1 LSSTHDKPGDLPL
14 PTSALNRRMPIVT
27 SLDGPFFRIYLE
39 IHKTPM
45 FFGKTLNYRFDSA
58 SCECGVLYAA
68 PGLAGAFVETFM
80 QELGRTSVS
89 LKELRDRPVALIRP
103 KRPLRFID
111 LCAPGGQMRL
121 GLNGRICTGSYAV
134 AQAWSDALRKHPQK
148 PDGILF
154 PSRHELSIPSCAI
167 FETVEAELDWERWG
181 SLDETKMAIVLGKLL
196 TMGDLGLDP

>member
-1 LSSTHDKPGDLPL
+1 
-14 PTSALNRRMPIVT
+14 MT
-27 SLDGPFFRIYLE
+27 SLDGPFFRIYRE

-58 SCECGVLYAA
+58 SGECGVLYAA
-68 PGLAGAFVETFM
+68 PVLAGAFVETFM

-121 GLNGRICTGSYAV
+121 GLDGRICTGSMP
-134 AQAWSDALRKHPQK
+134 WHKHGRMRCGNIRRNPTAFSSP
-148 PDGILF
+148 PDM
-154 PSRHELSIPSCAI
+154 S
-167 FETVEAELDWERWG
+167 
-181 SLDETKMAIVLGKLL
+181 
-196 TMGDLGLDP
+196 